1 MTSVSSRGQL
11 ITLRCTASLLK
22 QLGGETASDSRP
34 TARLGDWDAKL
45 VATRPKHLV
54 LCTNERTLL
63 CIVVPFAP
71 AKDLRTRFAVA
82 AERLIRLIP
91 APTEILTEEIAAL
104 ADVQLGRAHDRS
116 VRSSMTHFGYAVEAW
131 LAHERPLDLHDMSL
145 WLCDTPCFPL
155 KTNWPWLEAELVL
168 TGSVAPGREALKH
181 RDHVI

>member
-1 MTSVSSRGQL
+1 L

-22 QLGGETASDSRP
+22 QLGGEATPDAPSR
-34 TARLGDWDAKL
+34 ARLGDWDAKL

-63 CIVVPFAP
+63 CAVVPFAP
-71 AKDLRTRFAVA
+71 ARGLRMRFAAA
-82 AERLIRLIP
+82 AERLIRSVPVPRELVS
-91 APTEILTEEIAAL
+91 AEIEAL
-104 ADVQLGRAHDRS
+104 ADIQLGRAHDRS

-131 LAHERPLDLHDMSL
+131 LAQGRPLDLADLSL

-155 KTNWPWLEAELVL
+155 KTTWPWLEAEFVL
-168 TGSVAPGREALKH
+168 TGSVAPGRKPLRY

>member
-1 MTSVSSRGQL
+1 L

-22 QLGGETASDSRP
+22 QLGGETGPHAPATS
-34 TARLGDWDAKL
+34 RLGDWDAKL

-63 CIVVPFAP
+63 STVVLFAP
-71 AKDLRTRFAVA
+71 AASLRTRFATA
-82 AERLIRLIP
+82 ASELIRQIP
-91 APTEILTEEIAAL
+91 APSAVLSEEIDAL
-104 ADVQLGRAHDRS
+104 HAIHLGRSVDRS

-131 LAHERPLDLHDMSL
+131 LANDRRPLDLREMSL

-155 KTNWPWLEAELVL
+155 ETNWPWLEAELVL
-168 TGSVAPGREALKH
+168 TGSVAPGRKPLKY